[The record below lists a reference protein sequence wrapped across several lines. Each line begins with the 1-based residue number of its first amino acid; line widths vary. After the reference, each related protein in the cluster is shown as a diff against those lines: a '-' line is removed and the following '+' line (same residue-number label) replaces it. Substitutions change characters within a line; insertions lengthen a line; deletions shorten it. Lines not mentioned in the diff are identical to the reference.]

1 MRKLISFL
9 FAALIAFGSMG
20 IPVALHACR
29 SEQLLSTTIGFES
42 DSCCSEHET
51 IDIRE
56 VKSNSFKQNGCCID
70 SFSYYKCHFAPS
82 KKVHLVAPFLFEN
95 KAEFHF
101 LISEF
106 DSKENTLEFQ
116 VEPPTPPLLRRL
128 ALKRSWLI

>member
-9 FAALIAFGSMG
+9 FAVLIAFGSMG

-42 DSCCSEHET
+42 DSCCDEHET
-51 IDIRE
+51 VDVRDIE
-56 VKSNSFKQNGCCID
+56 SNSFKQNGCCAD

-82 KKVHLVAPFLFEN
+82 KKVHLASVFLFNN
-95 KAEFHF
+95 KIDFRF
-101 LISEF
+101 LITEINSEE
-106 DSKENTLEFQ
+106 KTTEFQ
-116 VEPPTPPLLRRL
+116 LETPTPPLLRRL